1 MLFKEELNQPCGYST
16 NVINPHKT
24 DGVTVPLCSA
34 SPLLKI
40 NAAMDH
46 VKPNIIA

>member
-1 MLFKEELNQPCGYST
+1 
-16 NVINPHKT
+16 
-24 DGVTVPLCSA
+24 VPLCSA